1 MDFIEECFDKVQDY
15 DDCNKM
21 SMVDDICTILSSLK
35 DITITS
41 EAGIGID
48 SPYIDLIAAD
58 RISLMKKTELENG
71 TVTASVDISATL
83 INMIGQDKTLFI
95 MKGE

>member
-1 MDFIEECFDKVQDY
+1 
-15 DDCNKM
+15 M

-71 TVTASVDISATL
+71 TVKRHLL
-83 INMIGQDKTLFI
+83 IYRRH
-95 MKGE
+95 